1 MVNNLFTLAWIWRVF
16 LQFSSKLLKFFFEK
30 LRMIEI
36 GPRGRWKRSS
46 IFQMSHPS
54 KKSMHPKA
62 NEQRKKKTICEIFH
76 QKKIQKVLMKIEEMA
91 DVFLNSANFASHAFL
106 TLAPP
111 SGYALNLKALIKVS
125 KVSWTSQLSYEIL
138 RSSFERKFDKT
149 NFISPKRTPPKS
161 PHQIGLNQHFNL
173 KNQRN
178 WIKQVLM
185 LSFLIGIICILLHR
199 PKKLTLAGN
208 SQTAPTIFF
217 KFSGYVFLRISLRTH
232 KPQLPSH
239 FWPILFLV

>member
-1 MVNNLFTLAWIWRVF
+1 MTRWLRIRPVC
-16 LQFSSKLLKFFFEK
+16 LQFSSKLLKFFFDESCVISAFTKIFFEK

-54 KKSMHPKA
+54 KKSMHTKA
-62 NEQRKKKTICEIFH
+62 NNKRKKETICEIFH

-161 PHQIGLNQHFNL
+161 PHQIGL
-173 KNQRN
+173 
-178 WIKQVLM
+178 
-185 LSFLIGIICILLHR
+185 
-199 PKKLTLAGN
+199 
-208 SQTAPTIFF
+208 
-217 KFSGYVFLRISLRTH
+217 ISNKR
-232 KPQLPSH
+232 
-239 FWPILFLV
+239 

>member
-1 MVNNLFTLAWIWRVF
+1 MTHWIRIRPVC
-16 LQFSSKLLKFFFEK
+16 LQFSSKLLKFFFDESCGISAFTK
-30 LRMIEI
+30 FFFEILRMIEI

-54 KKSMHPKA
+54 KKSMLPKA

-161 PHQIGLNQHFNL
+161 PHQIGL
-173 KNQRN
+173 RE
-178 WIKQVLM
+178 
-185 LSFLIGIICILLHR
+185 
-199 PKKLTLAGN
+199 
-208 SQTAPTIFF
+208 
-217 KFSGYVFLRISLRTH
+217 
-232 KPQLPSH
+232 
-239 FWPILFLV
+239 

>member
-1 MVNNLFTLAWIWRVF
+1 MHVTQNLPNLEKCPPF
-16 LQFSSKLLKFFFEK
+16 LQFSSKLSEFFFWWKIWQIVFFFFCSLAFESILFWLGCDDWK
-30 LRMIEI
+30 MDDLFQRPL
-36 GPRGRWKRSS
+36 GPTSS
-46 IFQMSHPS
+46 ILNF
-54 KKSMHPKA
+54 PKA

-106 TLAPP
+106 TSAPP

-161 PHQIGLNQHFNL
+161 PHQIGL
-173 KNQRN
+173 KPSTY
-178 WIKQVLM
+178 IK
-185 LSFLIGIICILLHR
+185 
-199 PKKLTLAGN
+199 K
-208 SQTAPTIFF
+208 
-217 KFSGYVFLRISLRTH
+217 
-232 KPQLPSH
+232 
-239 FWPILFLV
+239 

>member
-1 MVNNLFTLAWIWRVF
+1 MYYPIYFTRHILSSLTLKTAGGGCGKTSVADMACMPSIFIKTSQIFFVESCWISAF
-16 LQFSSKLLKFFFEK
+16 TKKFFGK
-30 LRMIEI
+30 LRLLEV

-46 IFQMSHPS
+46 IFQSSHPS
-54 KKSMHPKA
+54 KKSMLPKA

-161 PHQIGLNQHFNL
+161 PHQIGLNLLTALLSIPFN
-173 KNQRN
+173 
-178 WIKQVLM
+178 
-185 LSFLIGIICILLHR
+185 
-199 PKKLTLAGN
+199 
-208 SQTAPTIFF
+208 TIA
-217 KFSGYVFLRISLRTH
+217 
-232 KPQLPSH
+232 
-239 FWPILFLV
+239 